1 MIVLVVK
8 LKTNLQEAKLL
19 RRAREREPDFRALS
33 GLIQKYY
40 IKIGPGH
47 YGGVYIWENKESLNE
62 YRESDLAKTIAEAYE
77 ATEAPSIEVMEV
89 LFPLR
94 D

>member
-8 LKTNLQEAKLL
+8 LKTNLQEGELL

-40 IKIGPGH
+40 LKISPEH
-47 YGGVYIWENKESLNE
+47 Y
-62 YRESDLAKTIAEAYE
+62 
-77 ATEAPSIEVMEV
+77 
-89 LFPLR
+89 
-94 D
+94 